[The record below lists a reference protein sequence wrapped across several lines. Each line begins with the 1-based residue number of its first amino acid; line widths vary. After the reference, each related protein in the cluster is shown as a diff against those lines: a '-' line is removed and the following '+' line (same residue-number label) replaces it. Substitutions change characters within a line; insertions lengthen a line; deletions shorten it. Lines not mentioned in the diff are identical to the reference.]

1 MSGID
6 NFLNK
11 QNQSNYYINTLPT
24 PQTQTTATTITPQPA
39 ETINTSAVRDEF
51 VKVKKENGI
60 IRKFYNFL
68 KNASG
73 LGLGSKKVEKDI
85 DKFEK
90 GQISKEEI
98 NTQIH
103 KYKASQKNGTQTVGD
118 VAAAAAS
125 ISSFMVADKFLKKYN
140 T

>member
-11 QNQSNYYINTLPT
+11 QNQANYYINTLPT

-68 KNASG
+68 KTHQA
-73 LGLGSKKVEKDI
+73 
-85 DKFEK
+85 
-90 GQISKEEI
+90 
-98 NTQIH
+98 
-103 KYKASQKNGTQTVGD
+103 
-118 VAAAAAS
+118 
-125 ISSFMVADKFLKKYN
+125 
-140 T
+140 